1 MMHNTLFLVAHF
13 HNMLIPG
20 LLYGMI
26 AGYQYWFP
34 KAFGFRLDERWGRF
48 TFICWVAGFYLAFMP
63 LYVLGAMGMARR
75 TQEVF
80 TPAFL
85 PWLIVAGTGAL
96 VLLAALCGLFVQLWV
111 SIRDREANRVFIGD
125 PWAGRSLE
133 WSISSPPPAYNFALR
148 PQVESRDDF
157 TRRKNE
163 GQAVRYPHRYDDIE
177 IPLNSATGPVIGIAG
192 ALCGFAMVW
201 HIWWLAI
208 GGFLAIWGAVIAR
221 SFVRKVHRTIPAR
234 LIARTEQRWLNAV
247 AAAPPAERE
256 EETSH
261 ANTGRSQEDRR

>member
-80 TPAFL
+80 TP
-85 PWLIVAGTGAL
+85 PSCHG
-96 VLLAALCGLFVQLWV
+96 
-111 SIRDREANRVFIGD
+111 
-125 PWAGRSLE
+125 
-133 WSISSPPPAYNFALR
+133 
-148 PQVESRDDF
+148 
-157 TRRKNE
+157 
-163 GQAVRYPHRYDDIE
+163 
-177 IPLNSATGPVIGIAG
+177 
-192 ALCGFAMVW
+192 
-201 HIWWLAI
+201 
-208 GGFLAIWGAVIAR
+208 
-221 SFVRKVHRTIPAR
+221 
-234 LIARTEQRWLNAV
+234 
-247 AAAPPAERE
+247 
-256 EETSH
+256 
-261 ANTGRSQEDRR
+261 

>member
-1 MMHNTLFLVAHF
+1 M
-13 HNMLIPG
+13 
-20 LLYGMI
+20 
-26 AGYQYWFP
+26 
-34 KAFGFRLDERWGRF
+34 R
-48 TFICWVAGFYLAFMP
+48 
-63 LYVLGAMGMARR
+63 
-75 TQEVF
+75 
-80 TPAFL
+80 
-85 PWLIVAGTGAL
+85 
-96 VLLAALCGLFVQLWV
+96 
-111 SIRDREANRVFIGD
+111 
-125 PWAGRSLE
+125 
-133 WSISSPPPAYNFALR
+133 
-148 PQVESRDDF
+148 
-157 TRRKNE
+157 
-163 GQAVRYPHRYDDIE
+163 QAVRYPHRYDDIE